1 MNERHAVL
9 HDLMDRH
16 IALCNIINGRNVFF
30 RRSIFQFRT
39 MREPIVQSYLDN
51 ERQILNL
58 MTMQRMA
65 ERPLTINIPIQA
77 PANFFD
83 PIPVLASAEE
93 IDDALESF
101 EDSPTLSCAVCQ
113 DALASSAVRLRH
125 CQHHF
130 HSSCIRQWFE
140 TSVRCPVCRHDIRE
154 GQVTETS
161 ADETRTTPHEDHP

>member
-1 MNERHAVL
+1 
-9 HDLMDRH
+9 MDR
-16 IALCNIINGRNVFF
+16 LNSLQDLINGRNVFF

-39 MREPIVQSYLDN
+39 MREPIVQSFLDN
-51 ERQILNL
+51 ERQILSMLSATLHNIHPIV
-58 MTMQRMA
+58 M
-65 ERPLTINIPIQA
+65 NIPIQTH
-77 PANFFD
+77 ANFFD

-93 IDDALESF
+93 IDDALESL
-101 EDSPTLSCAVCQ
+101 EDSPNLSCAVCQ

-130 HSSCIRQWFE
+130 HSSCIRQWFQ

-161 ADETRTTPHEDHP
+161 ADETRMTPRVGHQ